1 MYKKYV
7 WYKVFYKTYSKW
19 AGKYYIACQM
29 AMNTNEAPNYVDTI
43 ITKYGNNFIKVEE
56 WIID

>member
-19 AGKYYIACQM
+19 AGKYYTTFQF
-29 AMNTNEAPNYVDTI
+29 AMSTDGAPNYVDTI
-43 ITKYGNNFIKVEE
+43 IKKYGNDFIKVEE
-56 WIID
+56 WII